1 MPRQLFPTKPKPLP
15 ETTEEKN
22 EQPVNTEEVKDSPS
36 NTLQL
41 VFNPNNTET
50 KEQKPDV
57 SPQIETEPEASPE
70 SGESPEDTPEK
81 DEMPLEPNAE
91 NIVTVC
97 GQRIEIKPT
106 KVTYFRNKTAT
117 TYNLLK
123 DYPLTELMTLKKG
136 VVDEK
141 RDGDQIIYDFMIACL
156 DDKEFV
162 RDHYNEMNADE
173 IEQIVR
179 IVGRLNHT
187 DEKVEQ
193 LRKNREAQ
201 GSR

>member
-1 MPRQLFPTKPKPLP
+1 MPRQLFPTKPKPTP
-15 ETTEEKN
+15 ENTDLVQEEIDSTEQMEHSPSESPVFEERPAESEQKQEKPNISPINEEKP
-22 EQPVNTEEVKDSPS
+22 EESQP
-36 NTLQL
+36 
-41 VFNPNNTET
+41 
-50 KEQKPDV
+50 KE
-57 SPQIETEPEASPE
+57 
-70 SGESPEDTPEK
+70 
-81 DEMPLEPNAE
+81 EMPAEPNSE
-91 NIVTVC
+91 NIVIVC
-97 GQRIEIKPT
+97 GEKIEIKPT

-117 TYNLLK
+117 TYNLLR
-123 DYPLTELMTLKKG
+123 DYPLTEVIGIKKG

-141 RDGDQIIYDFMIACL
+141 RDGDQILYDFLIACL

-162 RDHYNEMNADE
+162 KDHYNDMNADE
-173 IEQIVR
+173 IEQIIK